1 MATMAQRW
9 IGVQDR
15 LQTNIDKLA
24 KEIAELA
31 AAGQTITPAK
41 LAQMARYQDL
51 LVQVRAEVAR
61 YAGQAAQ
68 TIAAE
73 QAALAQLALTQAQRA
88 LLAQIGLTFSLLP
101 TAAVEAMIGLTAAGS
116 PLYDVLLATW
126 PDAVDALTKSLVN
139 GTALGWNPRKTA
151 RAMRDGVD
159 KALER
164 MLTIAR
170 SEQLRVYRH
179 ATLEGYRQS
188 GAVRGYKRI
197 CAKQERTCI
206 ACLVEDGRFYEL
218 ANEFSDH
225 VNGRCAAVPCV
236 RNRNDPQWETGRTW
250 FEGLD
255 DEAQQRIMGR
265 ETWEHWRDGDFD
277 LDDMVVRTEHDVWGP
292 GLQVRSPEDLLRP

>member
-9 IGVQDR
+9 IGVQDA
-15 LQTNIDKLA
+15 LQGHIDKLA
-24 KEIAELA
+24 KEITALT
-31 AAGQTITPAK
+31 AAGQTITPAR
-41 LAQMARYQDL
+41 LAEMARYQDL
-51 LVQVRAEVAR
+51 LMQARREIAR
-61 YAGQAAQ
+61 YAQAAAR
-68 TIAAE
+68 TVTAE
-73 QAALAQLALTQAQRA
+73 QAALAQLALTQAQQA

-126 PDAVDALTKSLVN
+126 PDAIDGLTKALID

-151 RAMRDGVD
+151 RAMREGID

-188 GAVRGYKRI
+188 GVVRGYKRI

-265 ETWEHWRDGDFD
+265 EYWEAWRDGAFG
-277 LDDMVVRTEHDVWGP
+277 LDDVADHTSSPIWGDSIRTK
-292 GLQVRSPEDLLRP
+292 SLRELIP